1 MYKQLPKRD
10 AITGDIIGIADCVLR
25 IADIAWIPFAEANTD
40 YQTFKTAVLDQ
51 QPGSSVVEDGD
62 SFSINANPNDSIL
75 EDDDGNVMTIDE
87 AKAYVRTLP

>member
-1 MYKQLPKRD
+1 MYKLFKSVRTNEVVGVFKTD
-10 AITGDIIGIADCVLR
+10 GDVSLA
-25 IADIAWIPFAEANTD
+25 IPFSPDNTD
-40 YQTFKTAVLDQ
+40 YQAFKTAVLDQ

-75 EDDDGNVMTIDE
+75 EDADGNVMTIDE